1 MAPLLNLGYDRAG
14 KWGFKRGRRDK
25 KGTKRKKE
33 KGLEEEEEGRR
44 GEEILPLNNIIKVY
58 TSSLMC

>member
-14 KWGFKRGRRDK
+14 KWGYKRGRRDK

-33 KGLEEEEEGRR
+33 KGVEEEGRR
-44 GEEILPLNNIIKVY
+44 GDFTFEQYYKSPFFIINV
-58 TSSLMC
+58 LAD